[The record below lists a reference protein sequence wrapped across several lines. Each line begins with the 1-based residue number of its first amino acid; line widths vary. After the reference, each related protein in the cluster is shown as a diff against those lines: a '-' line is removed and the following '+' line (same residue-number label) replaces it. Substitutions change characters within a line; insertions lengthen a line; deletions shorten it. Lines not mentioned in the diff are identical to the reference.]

1 MTEPAITPELVAKHN
16 LTPEEYAHAKEI
28 LGGRE
33 PSYTELG
40 IFSVMWSEHCSYK
53 NTRPLLKTFPTKSP
67 KILVGAGE
75 ENAGII
81 DIGDGLA
88 IAFKIESHNHPSAV
102 EPFQG
107 AATGVGGIVRDI
119 FTMGARPVCAVNS
132 LRFGPITKEIIP
144 KNGKNKSIES
154 VQITQAGKIHF
165 GVEVIILSEQQI
177 AADVIAAVPTHIAKK
192 YHVVPVSKKK
202 NSLTIALADPS
213 DFATID
219 NLTHLLQS
227 ELEIKTSSPEEIEAA
242 IKKYYSG
249 NSETNGVQN
258 QIANNRRLFAEV
270 VSGIAHYGNCFGIP
284 TIAGEVYFDKSYEGN
299 PLVNAFCLGVLRHE
313 QIARGAA
320 KGIGNPVFYVGP
332 ATGRDGL
339 AGAAFA
345 SKDLTEESA
354 EQQRGAVQV
363 GDPFMEKLVCE
374 ACLELLA
381 TGCVAGIQDMGAA
394 GLTCS
399 TCETAARAG
408 TGIEIELDKVP
419 QRAPNMTSYEIM
431 LSESQERM
439 LIIVHKGRE
448 AEVKRIFDKWD
459 LPWAEVGFVT
469 DTGRMVVRHGGKIVA
484 DIPAK
489 KIADESPVY
498 QRESSEPEYLKAVR
512 AFRLDGIPDTKT
524 PADDLKKLLAW
535 PSIASKNWVYRQY
548 DHQVRDGSV
557 VLPGSDAA
565 VIRIKSDS
573 LPVMGGTGDSPV
585 ASGNLPE
592 ASGRLVAGQNRP
604 VACSTQIP
612 EKLIAMT
619 VDCNGVYVY
628 LDPYEGAKAVVTEA
642 CRNLACSGAVP
653 LGATDNL
660 NMANPHKPELFWQMR
675 ESVRGLAEA
684 CKFFNAPV
692 TGGNCSLYNQN
703 PSGPIDPTPTVAVV
717 GIVEKLEHVTTQWFK
732 DEGDAIILLGEIVDA
747 NDPILGLGGSA
758 YLQVIHG
765 KKTGS
770 PPRCDLETA
779 KTLHTTLLGLIQSGL
794 VKSAHDCSDG
804 GLAVALAESCI
815 SQLIARETPRL
826 IGATI
831 DLSKVGQASS
841 LSEKETH
848 RQDACAT
855 MRLDAFLFGETQSRV
870 VISCKPLD
878 TVKVVE
884 RAKLMGVPAIQIG
897 KVGGDKLTVKT
908 TSGEFSAPL
917 IELHDAW
924 WNSIARAMA

>member
-16 LTPEEYAHAKEI
+16 LTPEEYAHAREI

-81 DIGDGLA
+81 DIGDGIA

-107 AATGVGGIVRDI
+107 ATTGVGGIVRDI

-132 LRFGPITKEIIP
+132 LRFGPIVPEV
-144 KNGKNKSIES
+144 GDDVRSLKSNS
-154 VQITQAGKIHF
+154 SSQSLVT
-165 GVEVIILSEQQI
+165 S
-177 AADVIAAVPTHIAKK
+177 AA
-192 YHVVPVSKKK
+192 
-202 NSLTIALADPS
+202 
-213 DFATID
+213 
-219 NLTHLLQS
+219 
-227 ELEIKTSSPEEIEAA
+227 
-242 IKKYYSG
+242 
-249 NSETNGVQN
+249 TNGEDD
-258 QIANNRRLFAEV
+258 ASLKNNRRLFAGV
-270 VSGIAHYGNCFGIP
+270 VNGIAHYGNCFGIP
-284 TIAGEVYFDKSYEGN
+284 TIAGEVYFDKTYQGN

-313 QIARGAA
+313 QITRGAA
-320 KGIGNPVFYVGP
+320 KGVGNPVFYVGP

-345 SKDLTEESA
+345 SQDLTEESA

-381 TGCVAGIQDMGAA
+381 TGAVAGMQDMGAA

-399 TCETAARAG
+399 TCEMAARAG

-419 QRAPNMTSYEIM
+419 QRAPNMSSYEIM

-439 LIIVHKGRE
+439 LIVVHKGRE
-448 AEVKRIFDKWD
+448 EEVKRIFDKWD
-459 LPWAEVGFVT
+459 LPWSEIGIIT
-469 DTGRMVVRHGGKIVA
+469 NTGHMVVRHGGKLIV

-498 QRESSEPEYLKAVR
+498 QRDAQEPEYLKEVR
-512 AFRLDGIPDTKT
+512 AFRLDGIADTQD
-524 PADDLKKLLAW
+524 AAGNLKKLLAW

-573 LPVMGGTGDSPV
+573 LPIQGSAR
-585 ASGNLPE
+585 ASRAAVDASSTAIADDEASSAAPE
-592 ASGRLVAGQNRP
+592 AGALSN
-604 VACSTQIP
+604 SFP

-628 LDPYEGAKAVVTEA
+628 LDPYEGGKAAVTEA
-642 CRNLACSGAVP
+642 CRNLACSGAIP

-675 ESVRGLAEA
+675 ESVRGLAEG
-684 CKFFNAPV
+684 CKAFNAPV

-717 GIVEKLEHVTTQWFK
+717 GIVEKPEHVTTQWFK
-732 DEGDAIILLGEIVDA
+732 DEGDAIILLGEVVDQA
-747 NDPILGLGGSA
+747 DPISGLGGSA

-765 KKTGS
+765 QKTGS
-770 PPRCDLETA
+770 PPRCDLEKA

-815 SQLIARETPRL
+815 SQLIARETPCL
-826 IGATI
+826 IGATV
-831 DLSKVGQASS
+831 DLSAVAAVCD
-841 LSEKETH
+841 H
-848 RQDACAT
+848 RENGADTAPLQP
-855 MRLDAFLFGETQSRV
+855 RLDALLFGETQSRI

-878 TVKVVE
+878 AVKVVE
-884 RAKLMGVPAIQIG
+884 RAKLMGVPAVQIG

-908 TSGEFSAPL
+908 ASGEFSAAL
-917 IELHDAW
+917 TELHDAW

>member
-16 LTPEEYAHAKEI
+16 LTPEEYAHAVEI
-28 LGGRE
+28 LGRT

-53 NTRPLLKTFPTKSP
+53 NTKPLLKTFPTKSP

-81 DIGDGLA
+81 DIGDGIA

-107 AATGVGGIVRDI
+107 ATTGVGGIVRDI

-132 LRFGPITKEIIP
+132 LRFGPITSENGSTRVPRVESGVAPDSSTSQPSP
-144 KNGKNKSIES
+144 KNNLDERGFRRDAENG
-154 VQITQAGKIHF
+154 TRDAC
-165 GVEVIILSEQQI
+165 
-177 AADVIAAVPTHIAKK
+177 APRNDAD
-192 YHVVPVSKKK
+192 
-202 NSLTIALADPS
+202 
-213 DFATID
+213 
-219 NLTHLLQS
+219 
-227 ELEIKTSSPEEIEAA
+227 EAA
-242 IKKYYSG
+242 LK
-249 NSETNGVQN
+249 
-258 QIANNRRLFAEV
+258 NNRRLFAGV

-284 TIAGEVYFDKSYEGN
+284 TVAGEVYFDKTYQGN

-313 QIARGAA
+313 QITRGAA
-320 KGIGNPVFYVGP
+320 KGVGNPVFYVGP

-345 SKDLTEESA
+345 SQDLTEESA

-381 TGCVAGIQDMGAA
+381 TGAVAGMQDMGAA

-399 TCETAARAG
+399 TCEMAARAG

-419 QRAPNMTSYEIM
+419 QRAPNMSSYELM

-439 LIIVHKGRE
+439 LIVVHKGRE
-448 AEVKRIFDKWD
+448 EEVKRIFDKWD
-459 LPWAEVGFVT
+459 LPWAEIGIIT
-469 DTGRMVVRHGGKIVA
+469 DTGHMKVRHGGKLVV

-498 QRESSEPEYLKAVR
+498 QREAVEPAYIKEVK
-512 AFRLDGIPDTKT
+512 AFRLDGIADTT
-524 PADDLKKLLAW
+524 APADVLKTLLAF

-565 VIRIKSDS
+565 VIRIKTDS
-573 LPVMGGTGDSPV
+573 LPVMSAELAAKVGDPTVS
-585 ASGNLPE
+585 
-592 ASGRLVAGQNRP
+592 
-604 VACSTQIP
+604 

-619 VDCNGVYVY
+619 VDCNGGYVY
-628 LDPYEGAKAVVTEA
+628 LDPYEGAKIAVAEA

-660 NMANPHKPELFWQMR
+660 NMPSPLKPELFWQIK
-675 ESVRGLAEA
+675 ESVRGLAEG
-684 CKFFNAPV
+684 CKAFNAPV
-692 TGGNCSLYNQN
+692 TGGNCSLYNQS
-703 PSGPIDPTPTVAVV
+703 PAGPIDPTPTISVV
-717 GIVEKLEHVTTQWFK
+717 GLIEKPEHVTTQWFK
-732 DEGDAIILLGEIVDA
+732 DEGDAIILLGEVVDQA
-747 NDPILGLGGSA
+747 DPIFGLGGSA
-758 YLQVIHG
+758 YLQVMHG
-765 KKTGS
+765 KKNGS
-770 PPRCDLETA
+770 PPRCDLEVA

-794 VKSAHDCSDG
+794 VKSAHDCSEG
-804 GLAVALAESCI
+804 GLAIALAESCI

-826 IGATI
+826 IGAQI
-831 DLSKVGQASS
+831 DLSQIKDV
-841 LSEKETH
+841 
-848 RQDACAT
+848 
-855 MRLDAFLFGETQSRV
+855 RLDALLFGETQSRV
-870 VISCKPLD
+870 VISCKALD
-878 TVKVVE
+878 AVKVVE
-884 RAKLMGVPAIQIG
+884 RAKLMGVPAVQIG

-908 TSGEFSAPL
+908 ASGEFSAPL
-917 IELHDAW
+917 TELHDAW

>member
-16 LTPEEYAHAKEI
+16 LTPEEYAHAVEI
-28 LGGRE
+28 LGRT

-53 NTRPLLKTFPTKSP
+53 NTKPLLKTFPTKSP

-81 DIGDGLA
+81 DIGDGIA

-107 AATGVGGIVRDI
+107 ATTGVGGIVRDI

-132 LRFGPITKEIIP
+132 LRFGPITA
-144 KNGKNKSIES
+144 NGES
-154 VQITQAGKIHF
+154 D
-165 GVEVIILSEQQI
+165 LSN
-177 AADVIAAVPTHIAKK
+177 
-192 YHVVPVSKKK
+192 SK
-202 NSLTIALADPS
+202 A
-213 DFATID
+213 
-219 NLTHLLQS
+219 
-227 ELEIKTSSPEEIEAA
+227 E
-242 IKKYYSG
+242 
-249 NSETNGVQN
+249 
-258 QIANNRRLFAEV
+258 IANNRRLFAGV

-284 TIAGEVYFDKSYEGN
+284 TVAGEVYFDKTYQGN

-313 QIARGAA
+313 QITRGAA
-320 KGIGNPVFYVGP
+320 KGVGNPVFYVGP

-345 SKDLTEESA
+345 SQDLTEESA

-381 TGCVAGIQDMGAA
+381 TGAVAGMQDMGAA

-399 TCETAARAG
+399 TCEMAARAG

-419 QRAPNMTSYEIM
+419 QRAANMSSYELM

-439 LIIVHKGRE
+439 LIVVHKGRE
-448 AEVKRIFDKWD
+448 EEVKRIFDKWD
-459 LPWAEVGFVT
+459 LPWAEIGIIT
-469 DTGRMVVRHGGKIVA
+469 DTGHMKVRHGGKLVV

-498 QRESSEPEYLKAVR
+498 QREAKEPAYIAEVK
-512 AFRLDGIPDTKT
+512 AFRLDGIADTT
-524 PADDLKKLLAW
+524 APADVLKKLLAF

-565 VIRIKSDS
+565 VIRIKTDS
-573 LPVMGGTGDSPV
+573 LPVMSAELAAKVGDPKVS
-585 ASGNLPE
+585 
-592 ASGRLVAGQNRP
+592 
-604 VACSTQIP
+604 

-619 VDCNGVYVY
+619 VDCNGGYVY
-628 LDPYEGAKAVVTEA
+628 LDPYEGAKIAVAEA
-642 CRNLACSGAVP
+642 CRNLACSGALP

-660 NMANPHKPELFWQMR
+660 NMPSPAKPELFWQIS
-675 ESVRGLAEA
+675 ESVRGLAEG
-684 CKFFNAPV
+684 CKAFNAPV
-692 TGGNCSLYNQN
+692 TGGNCSLYNQS
-703 PSGPIDPTPTVAVV
+703 PAGPIDPTPTISVV
-717 GIVEKLEHVTTQWFK
+717 GLIEKLEHVTTQWFK
-732 DEGDAIILLGEIVDA
+732 DEGDAIILLGEAVEA
-747 NDPILGLGGSA
+747 TPLQGLGGSA
-758 YLQVIHG
+758 YLQVVHG
-765 KKTGS
+765 KKAGS
-770 PPRCDLETA
+770 PPRCDLEVA

-794 VKSAHDCSDG
+794 VKSAHDCSEG

-826 IGATI
+826 LGATV
-831 DLSKVGQASS
+831 DLSAIKDV
-841 LSEKETH
+841 
-848 RQDACAT
+848 
-855 MRLDAFLFGETQSRV
+855 RLDALLFGETQSRV
-870 VISCKPLD
+870 VISCKALD
-878 TVKVVE
+878 AVKVVE
-884 RAKLMGVPAIQIG
+884 RAKLMGVPAVQIG

-908 TSGEFSAPL
+908 AGGEFSAPL
-917 IELHDAW
+917 TELHDAW

>member
-16 LTPEEYAHAKEI
+16 LTPEEYAHAVEI
-28 LGGRE
+28 LGRT

-53 NTRPLLKTFPTKSP
+53 NTKPLLKTFPTKSP

-81 DIGDGLA
+81 DIGDGVA

-107 AATGVGGIVRDI
+107 ATTGVGGIVRDI

-132 LRFGPITKEIIP
+132 LRFGPITEEKAES
-144 KNGKNKSIES
+144 GKRKAEMGSAPAS
-154 VQITQAGKIHF
+154 G
-165 GVEVIILSEQQI
+165 
-177 AADVIAAVPTHIAKK
+177 AAVDASSTAKANDGASSATREGARDPQSTKAEIAK
-192 YHVVPVSKKK
+192 
-202 NSLTIALADPS
+202 
-213 DFATID
+213 
-219 NLTHLLQS
+219 
-227 ELEIKTSSPEEIEAA
+227 
-242 IKKYYSG
+242 
-249 NSETNGVQN
+249 
-258 QIANNRRLFAEV
+258 NRRLFAGV

-284 TIAGEVYFDKSYEGN
+284 TVAGEVYFDKTYQGN

-313 QIARGAA
+313 QITRGAA
-320 KGIGNPVFYVGP
+320 KGVGNPVFYVGP

-345 SKDLTEESA
+345 SQDLTEESA

-381 TGCVAGIQDMGAA
+381 TGAVAGMQDMGAA

-399 TCETAARAG
+399 TCEMAARAG

-419 QRAPNMTSYEIM
+419 QRAANMSSYELM

-439 LIIVHKGRE
+439 LIVVHKGRE
-448 AEVKRIFDKWD
+448 EEVKRIFDKWD
-459 LPWAEVGFVT
+459 LPWAEIGIIT
-469 DTGRMVVRHGGKIVA
+469 DTGHMKVRHGGKLVV
-484 DIPAK
+484 DIPAR

-498 QRESSEPEYLKAVR
+498 QREAVEPAYLKDVR
-512 AFRLDGIPDTKT
+512 AFRLDGIADTT
-524 PADDLKKLLAW
+524 APADVLKKLLAW

-565 VIRIKSDS
+565 VIRIKTDS
-573 LPVMGGTGDSPV
+573 LPVQGGAGDSPA

-592 ASGRLVAGQNRP
+592 ASDRLVADQNRP
-604 VACSTQIP
+604 VACSTQFK

-619 VDCNGVYVY
+619 VDCNGGYVY
-628 LDPYEGAKAVVTEA
+628 LDPYEGAKIAVAEA
-642 CRNLACSGAVP
+642 CRNLACSGAIP

-660 NMANPHKPELFWQMR
+660 NMPSPLKPELFWQIK
-675 ESVRGLAEA
+675 ESVRGLAEG
-684 CKFFNAPV
+684 CKAFNAPV
-692 TGGNCSLYNQN
+692 TGGNCSLYNQS
-703 PSGPIDPTPTVAVV
+703 PAGPIDPTPTISVV
-717 GIVEKLEHVTTQWFK
+717 GLIDKPEHVTTQWFK
-732 DEGDAIILLGEIVDA
+732 DEGDAIILLGEAMDKA
-747 NDPILGLGGSA
+747 DPIFGLGGSA
-758 YLQVIHG
+758 YLQVVHG
-765 KKTGS
+765 QKNGS
-770 PPRCDLETA
+770 PPRCDLEVA
-779 KTLHTTLLGLIQSGL
+779 KTLHTTLIGLIQSGL
-794 VKSAHDCSDG
+794 VKSAHDCSEG
-804 GLAVALAESCI
+804 GLVVALAESCI

-826 IGATI
+826 LGATI
-831 DLSKVGQASS
+831 DLSSVGRASS
-841 LSEKETH
+841 RADGAADDGSSVASPH
-848 RQDACAT
+848 
-855 MRLDAFLFGETQSRV
+855 RLDALLFGETQSRV
-870 VISCKPLD
+870 VISCKALD
-878 TVKVVE
+878 AVKVVE

-908 TSGEFSAPL
+908 ATGEFSAPL
-917 IELHDAW
+917 TELHDQW

>member
-16 LTPEEYAHAKEI
+16 LTPEEYAHVKQI
-28 LGGRE
+28 LGRE

-53 NTRPLLKTFPTKSP
+53 NTRPLLKTFPTKSK

-119 FTMGARPVCAVNS
+119 FTMGARPICSVNS
-132 LRFGPITKEIIP
+132 LRFGPIV
-144 KNGKNKSIES
+144 N
-154 VQITQAGKIHF
+154 
-165 GVEVIILSEQQI
+165 
-177 AADVIAAVPTHIAKK
+177 DVAVPQSGMSPLTL
-192 YHVVPVSKKK
+192 
-202 NSLTIALADPS
+202 NSGKDQSRLTSA
-213 DFATID
+213 AT
-219 NLTHLLQS
+219 NS
-227 ELEIKTSSPEEIEAA
+227 EDDAA
-242 IKKYYSG
+242 IK
-249 NSETNGVQN
+249 
-258 QIANNRRLFAEV
+258 NNRRLLAGV

-345 SKDLTEESA
+345 SQDLTEESA

-381 TGCVAGIQDMGAA
+381 TGAVAGIQDMGAA

-408 TGIEIELDKVP
+408 TGIEIELNKVP
-419 QRAPNMTSYEIM
+419 QRAPNMSSYEIM

-439 LIIVHKGRE
+439 LIIVHKGHE
-448 AEVKRIFDKWD
+448 EEVKRIFDKWD
-459 LPWAEVGFVT
+459 LSWSEIGFVT
-469 DTGRMVVRHGGKIVA
+469 DTGRMVVKQHGKVVA

-498 QRESSEPEYLKAVR
+498 QRDSKEPEYLKEIR
-512 AFRLDGIPDTKT
+512 AFRPDQIPQTQDAKT
-524 PADDLKKLLAW
+524 DLLKLLAW
-535 PSIASKNWVYRQY
+535 PTIASKNWVYRQY
-548 DHQVRDGSV
+548 DHMVRDGSV
-557 VLPGSDAA
+557 VCPGSDAA
-565 VIRIKSDS
+565 VLRIKGDS
-573 LPVMGGTGDSPV
+573 LPEVGRAGL
-585 ASGNLPE
+585 LP
-592 ASGRLVAGQNRP
+592 GQDAQQRVP
-604 VACSTQIP
+604 AVP
-612 EKLIAMT
+612 EKLIALT
-619 VDCNGVYVY
+619 VDCNGAYVY
-628 LDPYEGAKAVVTEA
+628 LDPYEGAKAAMAEA

-653 LGATDNL
+653 LGTTDNL
-660 NMANPHKPELFWQMR
+660 NMPSPLNPELFWQMK
-675 ESVRGLAEA
+675 ESVRGLADA
-684 CKFFNAPV
+684 CQAFNAPV
-692 TGGNCSLYNQN
+692 TGGNCSLYNQS
-703 PSGPIDPTPTVAVV
+703 PAGPIDPTPTVAVV
-717 GIVEKLEHVTTQWFK
+717 GIIEKPEHVTTQWFK
-732 DEGDAIILLGEIVDA
+732 DEGDAIILLGDAVDQD
-747 NDPILGLGGSA
+747 DPLLGLGGSA
-758 YLQVIHG
+758 YLQVVYG
-765 KKTGS
+765 QKNGT

-779 KTLHTTLLGLIQSGL
+779 KTLHTTLLGLIQSNL
-794 VKSAHDCSDG
+794 VKSAHDCSEG
-804 GLAVALAESCI
+804 GLAVCLAESCI
-815 SQLIARETPRL
+815 SQLVARETPRL
-826 IGATI
+826 IGAQI

-841 LSEKETH
+841 RSPSPQASPQEKEVGD
-848 RQDACAT
+848 RLEACPT
-855 MRLDAFLFGETQSRV
+855 LRLDALLFGETQSRV
-870 VISCKPLD
+870 VITCKPLAA
-878 TVKVVE
+878 VKVVQ
-884 RAKLMGVPAIQIG
+884 RAKLMGVPAAPIG
-897 KVGGDKLTVKT
+897 RVGGDQLTIKT
-908 TSGEFSAPL
+908 AAGEFSAPVA
-917 IELHDAW
+917 ELHDVW

>member
-132 LRFGPITKEIIP
+132 LRFGPIT
-144 KNGKNKSIES
+144 NGSDSEFSSSKSE
-154 VQITQAGKIHF
+154 
-165 GVEVIILSEQQI
+165 
-177 AADVIAAVPTHIAKK
+177 
-192 YHVVPVSKKK
+192 
-202 NSLTIALADPS
+202 
-213 DFATID
+213 
-219 NLTHLLQS
+219 
-227 ELEIKTSSPEEIEAA
+227 
-242 IKKYYSG
+242 
-249 NSETNGVQN
+249 
-258 QIANNRRLFAEV
+258 IANNKRLFSGV
-270 VSGIAHYGNCFGIP
+270 VNGIAHYGNCFGIP

-512 AFRLDGIPDTKT
+512 AFRLDGIPDSQS
-524 PADDLKKLLAW
+524 PISDLLKLLAW

-573 LPVMGGTGDSPV
+573 IPVMTEELKTKIGDAKVS
-585 ASGNLPE
+585 
-592 ASGRLVAGQNRP
+592 
-604 VACSTQIP
+604 

-642 CRNLACSGAVP
+642 CRNLVCSGAVP

-717 GIVEKLEHVTTQWFK
+717 GIVEKPGHVTTQWFK
-732 DEGDAIILLGEIVDA
+732 DEGDAIILLGEIADL

-770 PPRCDLETA
+770 PPRCDLDTA
-779 KTLHTTLLGLIQSGL
+779 KTLHTTLLGLIQSSL

-831 DLSKVGQASS
+831 DLSAIKDV
-841 LSEKETH
+841 
-848 RQDACAT
+848 
-855 MRLDAFLFGETQSRV
+855 RLDALLFGETQSRV
-870 VISCKPLD
+870 VVSCKPLD
-878 TVKVVE
+878 AVKAVE
-884 RAKLMGVPAIQIG
+884 RAKLMGVPAMQIG
-897 KVGGDKLTVKT
+897 KVGGDQLTVKT
-908 TSGEFSAPL
+908 ASGEFSAPL
-917 IELHDAW
+917 TELHDAW
-924 WNSIARAMA
+924 WNAIARAMA

>member
-16 LTPEEYAHAKEI
+16 LTPEEYAHALEI
-28 LGGRE
+28 LGRT

-53 NTRPLLKTFPTKSP
+53 NTKPLLKTFPTKSP

-81 DIGDGLA
+81 DIGDGIA

-107 AATGVGGIVRDI
+107 ATTGVGGIVRDI

-132 LRFGPITKEIIP
+132 LRFGPIVEDCPPSPRPSPPREGETVAAARQTSTLLDSIATGTKNHPLPGGEGRGEGEQNISAEGA
-144 KNGKNKSIES
+144 NLKS
-154 VQITQAGKIHF
+154 
-165 GVEVIILSEQQI
+165 
-177 AADVIAAVPTHIAKK
+177 
-192 YHVVPVSKKK
+192 
-202 NSLTIALADPS
+202 
-213 DFATID
+213 
-219 NLTHLLQS
+219 
-227 ELEIKTSSPEEIEAA
+227 
-242 IKKYYSG
+242 
-249 NSETNGVQN
+249 
-258 QIANNRRLFAEV
+258 QIANNRRLFAGV

-284 TIAGEVYFDKSYEGN
+284 TVAGEVYFDKTYQGN

-313 QIARGAA
+313 QITRGAA
-320 KGIGNPVFYVGP
+320 KGVGNPVFYVGP

-381 TGCVAGIQDMGAA
+381 TGCVAGMQDMGAA

-399 TCETAARAG
+399 TCEMAARAG

-419 QRAPNMTSYEIM
+419 QRAPNMSSYEIM

-439 LIIVHKGRE
+439 LIVVHKGRE
-448 AEVKRIFDKWD
+448 EEVKRIFDKWD
-459 LPWAEVGFVT
+459 LPWSEIGVIT
-469 DTGRMVVRHGGKIVA
+469 DTGHMKVRHGGKLVV
-484 DIPAK
+484 DIPAR

-498 QRESSEPEYLKAVR
+498 QRESVEPAYLKDVR
-512 AFRLDGIPDTKT
+512 AFRLDGISDTQN
-524 PADDLKKLLAW
+524 PAEDLKKLLAW

-565 VIRIKSDS
+565 VIRIKTDS
-573 LPVMGGTGDSPV
+573 LPVMSAELAAKVGDPKVS
-585 ASGNLPE
+585 
-592 ASGRLVAGQNRP
+592 
-604 VACSTQIP
+604 

-619 VDCNGVYVY
+619 VDCNGGYVY
-628 LDPYEGAKAVVTEA
+628 LDPYEGAKIAVAEA
-642 CRNLACSGAVP
+642 CRNLACSGALP

-660 NMANPHKPELFWQMR
+660 NMPSPLKPELFWQIK
-675 ESVRGLAEA
+675 ESVRGLAEG
-684 CKFFNAPV
+684 CKAFNAPV
-692 TGGNCSLYNQN
+692 TGGNCSLYNQS
-703 PSGPIDPTPTVAVV
+703 PAGPIDPTPTISVV
-717 GIVEKLEHVTTQWFK
+717 GLIEKLEHVTTQWFK
-732 DEGDAIILLGEIVDA
+732 DEGDAIILLGEAVDTT
-747 NDPILGLGGSA
+747 DPIFGLGGSA

-765 KKTGS
+765 KKNGS
-770 PPRCDLETA
+770 PPRCDLEVA
-779 KTLHTTLLGLIQSGL
+779 KTLHTTLIGLIQSGL
-794 VKSAHDCSDG
+794 VKSAHDCSEG

-815 SQLIARETPRL
+815 SQLIARDTPRL

-831 DLSKVGQASS
+831 DLSAVAAPRESADKIKDESA
-841 LSEKETH
+841 LL
-848 RQDACAT
+848 RDAAT
-855 MRLDAFLFGETQSRV
+855 IRLDALLFGETQSRI
-870 VISCKPLD
+870 VITCKPLD
-878 TVKVVE
+878 AVKVVE
-884 RAKLMGVPAIQIG
+884 RAKLMGGPAAQIG

-908 TSGEFSAPL
+908 ASIEFSAPL
-917 IELHDAW
+917 TELHDAW

>member
-1 MTEPAITPELVAKHN
+1 MTEPAITPELIQKHN
-16 LTPEEYAHAKEI
+16 LTPEEYAHAVEI
-28 LGGRE
+28 LGRT
-33 PSYTELG
+33 PTYTELG
-40 IFSVMWSEHCSYK
+40 VFSVMWSEHCSYK

-81 DIGDGLA
+81 DIGDGIA

-132 LRFGPITKEIIP
+132 LRFGPIA
-144 KNGKNKSIES
+144 SD
-154 VQITQAGKIHF
+154 V
-165 GVEVIILSEQQI
+165 
-177 AADVIAAVPTHIAKK
+177 AADA
-192 YHVVPVSKKK
+192 SLLK
-202 NSLTIALADPS
+202 NSESGQSRLTLA
-213 DFATID
+213 AT
-219 NLTHLLQS
+219 NEAGASLR
-227 ELEIKTSSPEEIEAA
+227 ETSLPGAGNADLEAA
-242 IKKYYSG
+242 RDG
-249 NSETNGVQN
+249 NSAV
-258 QIANNRRLFAEV
+258 ANNRRLFSGV

-284 TIAGEVYFDKSYEGN
+284 TIAGEVYFDKTYEGN

-313 QIARGAA
+313 QITRGAA
-320 KGIGNPVFYVGP
+320 KGVGNPVFYVGP

-345 SKDLTEESA
+345 SQDLTAESA

-381 TGCVAGIQDMGAA
+381 TGAVAGMQDMGAA

-399 TCETAARAG
+399 TCEMAARAG

-419 QRAPNMTSYEIM
+419 QRAPNMSSYEIM

-439 LIIVHKGRE
+439 LIVVHKGRE
-448 AEVKRIFDKWD
+448 EEVKRIFDKWD
-459 LPWAEVGFVT
+459 LPWAEIGIIT
-469 DTGRMVVRHGGKIVA
+469 DTGRMVVRHGGKLVV

-498 QRESSEPEYLKAVR
+498 QREAVEPAYIKEVR
-512 AFRLDGIPDTKT
+512 AFRLDGIPDLANAAEA
-524 PADDLKKLLAW
+524 ADILKKLLAW

-573 LPVMGGTGDSPV
+573 LPVMSAELAAKIGDTKV
-585 ASGNLPE
+585 
-592 ASGRLVAGQNRP
+592 
-604 VACSTQIP
+604 P

-619 VDCNGVYVY
+619 VDCNGGYVY
-628 LDPYEGAKAVVTEA
+628 LDPYEGAKAAVAEA
-642 CRNLACSGAVP
+642 CRNLACSGASP

-660 NMANPHKPELFWQMR
+660 NMPSPLKPELFWQIA
-675 ESVRGLAEA
+675 ESVRGLAEG
-684 CKFFNAPV
+684 CKAFNAPV
-692 TGGNCSLYNQN
+692 TGGNCSLYNQS
-703 PSGPIDPTPTVAVV
+703 PAGPIDPTPTISVV
-717 GIVEKLEHVTTQWFK
+717 GIIEKPEHVTTQWFK
-732 DEGDAIILLGEIVDA
+732 DEGDAIVLLGEPVE
-747 NDPILGLGGSA
+747 NTPMQGLGGSA

-765 KKTGS
+765 KKNGL
-770 PPRCDLETA
+770 PPRCDLEVA

-794 VKSAHDCSDG
+794 IKSAHDCSEG

-815 SQLIARETPRL
+815 SQLIARDTPRL
-826 IGATI
+826 IGATV
-831 DLSKVGQASS
+831 DLTSVRRASS
-841 LSEKETH
+841 RAEGGAETGSSV
-848 RQDACAT
+848 ASPY
-855 MRLDAFLFGETQSRV
+855 RLDALLFGETQSRV
-870 VISCKPLD
+870 VVSCKPLD
-878 TVKVVE
+878 AVKVIE
-884 RAKLMGVPAIQIG
+884 RAKLMGVPAAQIG
-897 KVGGDKLTVKT
+897 KIGGDTLTVKT
-908 TSGEFSAPL
+908 ASGEFSAPL
-917 IELHDAW
+917 TELHDAW

>member
-16 LTPEEYAHAKEI
+16 LTQEEYTHAREI
-28 LGGRE
+28 LGRV

-81 DIGDGLA
+81 DIGDGIA

-107 AATGVGGIVRDI
+107 ATTGVGGIVRDI
-119 FTMGARPVCAVNS
+119 FTMGARPICAINS
-132 LRFGPITKEIIP
+132 LRFGELSNP
-144 KNGKNKSIES
+144 
-154 VQITQAGKIHF
+154 
-165 GVEVIILSEQQI
+165 EV
-177 AADVIAAVPTHIAKK
+177 
-192 YHVVPVSKKK
+192 
-202 NSLTIALADPS
+202 
-213 DFATID
+213 
-219 NLTHLLQS
+219 
-227 ELEIKTSSPEEIEAA
+227 
-242 IKKYYSG
+242 
-249 NSETNGVQN
+249 
-258 QIANNRRLFAEV
+258 RRLFSGV
-270 VSGIAHYGNCFGIP
+270 VNGIAHYGNCFGIP

-313 QIARGAA
+313 QITRGAA
-320 KGIGNPVFYVGP
+320 RGVGNPVFYVGP

-345 SKDLTEESA
+345 SQDLTEESA

-381 TGCVAGIQDMGAA
+381 TGAVAGMQDMGAA

-399 TCETAARAG
+399 TCEMAARAG

-419 QRAPNMTSYEIM
+419 QRAPNMSSYEIM

-439 LIIVHKGRE
+439 LIVVHKGRE
-448 AEVKRIFDKWD
+448 DEVKRIFDKWD
-459 LPWAEVGFVT
+459 LPWSEIGIIT
-469 DTGRMVVRHGGKIVA
+469 DTGHMVVRHGGKLVV

-498 QRESSEPEYLKAVR
+498 NRQAQEPAYLKEVR
-512 AFRLDGIPDTKT
+512 AFRLDGIADTTT
-524 PADDLKKLLAW
+524 PGEHLKQLLAW

-548 DHQVRDGSV
+548 DHQVRDGSL

-565 VIRIKSDS
+565 VIRIKTDS
-573 LPVMGGTGDSPV
+573 LPVMSAELAAKVGDATV
-585 ASGNLPE
+585 A
-592 ASGRLVAGQNRP
+592 
-604 VACSTQIP
+604 
-612 EKLIAMT
+612 EKYLALT

-628 LDPYEGAKAVVTEA
+628 LDPYEGGKTAVTEA
-642 CRNLACSGAVP
+642 CRNLACSGAIP

-660 NMANPHKPELFWQMR
+660 NMANPHKPELFWQIR
-675 ESVRGLAEA
+675 ESVRGLADA
-684 CKFFNAPV
+684 CKAFNAPV

-717 GIVEKLEHVTTQWFK
+717 GMVEKPEHITTQWFK
-732 DEGDAIILLGEIVDA
+732 DEGDAIIVLGDLVDEA
-747 NDPILGLGGSA
+747 DPVLGLGGSA
-758 YLQVIHG
+758 YLQVVHG
-765 KKTGS
+765 KKNGT

-779 KTLHTTLLGLIQSGL
+779 KTLHTTLIGLIQSGL
-794 VKSAHDCSDG
+794 VKSAHDCSEG
-804 GLAVALAESCI
+804 GLAVALAECGI
-815 SQLIARETPRL
+815 SQLIARGTPRL
-826 IGATI
+826 IGAKI
-831 DLSKVGQASS
+831 DLTAKTGV
-841 LSEKETH
+841 
-848 RQDACAT
+848 
-855 MRLDAFLFGETQSRV
+855 RLDALLFGETQSRV
-870 VISCKPLD
+870 VITCQPQMA
-878 TVKVVE
+878 VKVVE

-897 KVGGDKLTVKT
+897 KVGGELLTIKT
-908 TSGEFSAPL
+908 AQGEFSVL
-917 IELHDAW
+917 TSELHDAW
-924 WNSIARAMA
+924 WNAIARAMA